1 MYCGRTNV
9 SFDLFFVILDH
20 SLEGKAIFGL
30 KSVNGLSGLIV
41 ETPFQNGT
49 LRHMKIEHMPC
60 QLYGHSGYDLAALSA
75 WVTMTTLTA
84 RAPATPLCHPV
95 AYVAMLWVIPRTITV
110 APWLPKSLTKRWRPG
125 GSLIVFLL
133 LPLSISKPLQY

>member
-1 MYCGRTNV
+1 MTRSQPLSFPTQLV
-9 SFDLFFVILDH
+9 SPPYQVPLMPQR
-20 SLEGKAIFGL
+20 
-30 KSVNGLSGLIV
+30 SVRPLTLSGLIV